1 MYPLSQHRRKT
12 FIIKFDS
19 LAKSIL
25 SVAEELL
32 FCSDDLYKDLLTY
45 KRSQDHLEMFFS
57 CVRARGEFN
66 NNPNALQLKY
76 AFRKI
81 LLHNAITSS
90 DKANLMFEKN
100 LRGSLFSFKTNQ
112 RRSRLSEMTNI

>member
-12 FIIKFDS
+12 FIIGFAS

-25 SVAEELL
+25 SIAEELL
-32 FCSDDLYKDLLTY
+32 FRSDNPYKYVLTY
-45 KRSQDHLEMFFS
+45 KLSQDHLEMFFS
-57 CVRARGEFN
+57 CVRARGGFN

-81 LLHNAITSS
+81 LLHNAITLS
-90 DKANLMFEKN
+90 DKANVMMFEEN
-100 LRGSLFSFKTNQ
+100 LSSSLFSFKTN
-112 RRSRLSEMTNI
+112 